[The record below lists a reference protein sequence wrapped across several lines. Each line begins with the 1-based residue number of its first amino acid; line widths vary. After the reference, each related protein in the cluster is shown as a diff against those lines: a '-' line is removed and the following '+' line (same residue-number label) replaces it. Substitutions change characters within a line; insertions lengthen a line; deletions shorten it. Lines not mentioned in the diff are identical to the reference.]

1 MNKNCNTNNHFS
13 RNDDGIN
20 QHPDKEIM
28 YDDWE
33 GYQDY
38 RHHYKKPDFEKIW
51 QQIKQIL
58 GWDIERK
65 VFLLLSP
72 RLLRYAAAILL
83 PILGFALGLY
93 FSDGVLTGPPDD
105 LISIET
111 PRGVSTRV
119 NLSDGSSVW
128 LRPGSILTYPKQFDF
143 KNRKLFLEGEAFF
156 NVNTDKEWPFVVR
169 AGSLDVVATGTKFM
183 LKAFLH
189 DDLVEAGLISG
200 SVHIE
205 WKDKQNKRLQQNI
218 HLLEV
223 VQFSNTKLAIVDKRN
238 MSPRK
243 ANWNH
248 YNLAFEGTSFG
259 VMMEEL
265 AGWYNIELDVHPELP
280 HDQPIT
286 MTVHEESLTEI
297 LEILQVFVDF
307 NFHFS
312 INRLYLY
319 PG

>member
-1 MNKNCNTNNHFS
+1 MDTYCNANNHLS
-13 RNDDGIN
+13 SDDDLN
-20 QHPDKEIM
+20 QHLDTERM

-33 GYQDY
+33 AYQDY
-38 RHHYKKPDFEKIW
+38 RHHYKKPDFGKIW

-58 GWDIERK
+58 GWDKERK
-65 VFLLLSP
+65 VYLLSH

-105 LISIET
+105 YITIET

-128 LRPGSILTYPKQFDF
+128 LRPGSQLIYPKHFDTEY
-143 KNRKLFLEGEAFF
+143 RKLLLDGEAFF
-156 NVNTDKEWPFVVR
+156 NVNTDKEWPFVVS
-169 AGSLDVVATGTKFM
+169 AGSFDVVATGTKFM

-205 WKDKQNKRLQQNI
+205 WMDKQNKRMQQNI
-218 HLLEV
+218 LPLEV
-223 VQFSNTKLAIVDKRN
+223 VQFSNEKLIVVDKHT
-238 MSPRK
+238 MSHRK

-248 YNLAFEGTSFG
+248 YNLAFERTPFG

-265 AGWYNIELDVHPELP
+265 AGWYNIELDVHPDLP
-280 HDQPIT
+280 HEQPIT
-286 MTVHEESLTEI
+286 MTIHEESLTEI

>member
-1 MNKNCNTNNHFS
+1 MDTYCNANNHFS
-13 RNDDGIN
+13 RDDDDIN
-20 QHPDKEIM
+20 QHLDTERM
-28 YDDWE
+28 YDAWE
-33 GYQDY
+33 GYQDF

-58 GWDIERK
+58 GWDKERK
-65 VFLLLSP
+65 VFLLSS
-72 RLLRYAAAILL
+72 RLLRYAAAILF

-93 FSDGVLTGPPDD
+93 FSDGLLTGPPDD

-128 LRPGSILTYPKQFDF
+128 LRPGSKLTYPNHFDPE
-143 KNRKLFLEGEAFF
+143 NRKLLLEGEAFF
-156 NVNTDKEWPFVVR
+156 NVNTDKEWPFIVR
-169 AGSLDVVATGTKFM
+169 AGSFDVVATGTKFM

-189 DDLVEAGLISG
+189 NDLVEAGLISG

-205 WKDKQNKRLQQNI
+205 WKDKYNKRMQQNI
-218 HLLEV
+218 LPLEV
-223 VQFSNTKLAIVDKRN
+223 VQFSNEKLAVVDKHN

-248 YNLAFEGTSFG
+248 YNLAFEGTPFG
-259 VMMEEL
+259 VMMKEL
-265 AGWYNIELDVHPELP
+265 AGWYNIELDVHPDLP
-280 HDQPIT
+280 HEQPIT
-286 MTVHEESLTEI
+286 MTVYEESLTEI